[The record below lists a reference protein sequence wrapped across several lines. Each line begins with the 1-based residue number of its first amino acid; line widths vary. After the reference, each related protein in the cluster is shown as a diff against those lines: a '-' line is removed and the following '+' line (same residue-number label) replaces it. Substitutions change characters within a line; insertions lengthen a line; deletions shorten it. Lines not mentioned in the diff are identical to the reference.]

1 MISYA
6 DYPSASISMSSK
18 EDFVNALNSLFNEYN
33 IEYIF
38 ESGTFNGLGST
49 TKLANAIIKNNR
61 QVKQF
66 ITVEVS
72 KKFFR
77 QAQQNLAQFSFI
89 TPVWGLTVNGEEAK
103 EFIKQDDAI
112 NNHEK
117 YPDIFIDDTTNP
129 RKFYLDEIDGQLA
142 QSLTEKIKSV
152 FQRNNDVLQ
161 EDLFKQYLP
170 DMASKKP
177 LILLDSAGGVGYF
190 EFQQVMKYMA
200 GNDFFLVLDDVHHL
214 KHFRSYR
221 DVKADSHFTILNENY
236 AQGWV
241 LAKYKS

>member
-6 DYPSASISMSSK
+6 DHPNASISMSSK
-18 EDFVNALNSLFNEYN
+18 EDFTKALNRLFEENN

-38 ESGTFNGLGST
+38 ESGTFNGTGST
-49 TKLANAIIKNNR
+49 TKLANAAIVNNR
-61 QVKQF
+61 QIKQF
-66 ITVEVS
+66 VTVERS
-72 KKFFR
+72 KRFF
-77 QAQQNLAQFSFI
+77 QEAQKNLAQFAFI
-89 TPVWGLTVNGEEAK
+89 TPVWGLTVNVAEAK
-103 EFIKQDDAI
+103 EFVKQDDAI

-117 YPDIFIDDTTNP
+117 YPDIFIDNTTSP
-129 RKFYLDEIDGQLA
+129 RKFYLDELDGRLSQGIKD
-142 QSLTEKIKSV
+142 KIKAAFTFSKDV
-152 FQRNNDVLQ
+152 IEENFFQ
-161 EDLFKQYLP
+161 KYLP
-170 DMASKKP
+170 GMASKKP
-177 LILLDSAGGVGYF
+177 LILLDSAGGIGYF